1 MMNTPVPYRRCP
13 VMLYASLSVLAGILA
28 LLLLAGCSFSMT
40 VGTGNRTASTFT
52 THSQIPETLKEIA
65 PIAESASRGAVR
77 GLNPAP

>member
-1 MMNTPVPYRRCP
+1 MNHATAYHRCP

-40 VGTGNRTASTFT
+40 MGTGNRTASTFT

-65 PIAESASRGAVR
+65 PIVESASEGAVR
-77 GLNPAP
+77 GLTPAP

>member
-40 VGTGNRTASTFT
+40 MGTGNRTASTFT
-52 THSQIPETLKEIA
+52 THSQIPETIKELA
-65 PIAESASRGAVR
+65 PIAESASRGAVQ
-77 GLNPAP
+77 GLKPAP

>member
-1 MMNTPVPYRRCP
+1 MNHATAYHRCP

-40 VGTGNRTASTFT
+40 VGTGNRTATTSA

-65 PIAESASRGAVR
+65 PIAESTTRGAVR